1 MGPVP
6 PANAKQGLLNMEGKA
21 PAFGFSRNPGHYAV
35 SWDIFA
41 DHSPGPDHRSGPYV
55 YSRQNHSPVPDPYI
69 MAYVDRMGPAPF
81 KKAQIVGSKMILRAP
96 VGEMVLAG
104 PPGGMVARTNAHA

>member
-1 MGPVP
+1 
-6 PANAKQGLLNMEGKA
+6 MEGKA

-41 DHSPGPDHRSGPYV
+41 DHSPGSHHCSGPYV
-55 YSRQNHSPVPDPYI
+55 HSGENYGPVPDPYI
-69 MAYVDRMGPAPF
+69 VADVDRMSPAPF
-81 KKAQIVGSKMILRAP
+81 KKVHIFGSKMILRAA

-104 PPGGMVARTNAHA
+104 PPGGMVARTDAHA